1 MSRIGSIASELRR
14 RRVFRTA
21 GLYIVGA
28 WVALQVSDLAFASW
42 GLPDTAL
49 RFVWIAAIVLF
60 PLVLVFG
67 WRYDITPNGIVRTPP
82 ASGSEDLGLKLADY
96 VVLTG
101 LLAITITSVWLL
113 AGRIPGEPPAQ
124 AVVNVP
130 QRDVDPL
137 SIAVLPFATRSNV
150 DDTVFFAEG
159 IHDDL
164 LTTLSKVA
172 ALKVISRTSVL
183 EYRETNKNI
192 REIGRELGAAN
203 VLEGGVQQAGNNVR
217 INVQLIDAETDKH
230 LWAHTFDRELSIEN
244 IFAIQTEI
252 VETIAAQLAATL
264 SPEERARISRDRT
277 DNLEAFREFT
287 RGKQDM
293 SLASFNGLQDAV
305 THFESAISLDPE
317 YALAHA
323 ALANSYASMAS
334 TGATSVSEMIEKGRA
349 HIDKAVELDADN
361 GFVQAVLARYAAA
374 EGDPAAES
382 LFLHA
387 LELAPNDV
395 DVLSIYATHLRTA
408 RRSKEALPILERALD
423 LDPLSVLLYHDLG
436 RVNLWMGNFEPAL
449 AAFRRIAEINPGNPY
464 AAHGAGMATILSGQL
479 AEAAYWSDEAAQVD
493 PADYENPAT
502 SVLIYVSAGNMEMAE
517 QRMIDALE
525 LGPEEPYPLSAQA
538 YYLLHTGERDKAVDI
553 AKASLTKGLDDR
565 WGSDTVFL
573 RLVADDA
580 LTTGRY
586 EEALAWFEKKV
597 PELVGELPQVNSNN
611 ILKAVDLGHLLLVSG
626 SEAQARHLLEM
637 VVETFDAEYTLGS
650 ANFPLGISKVEA
662 LTLLGRHDEALS
674 ELRRLVDDG
683 WRVSWRFHGLLT
695 HHLDAIRGTD
705 EFKSIMADIE
715 RDLQR
720 QHREFDLSTVPR

>member
-1 MSRIGSIASELRR
+1 MGRIGSIASELRR

-42 GLPDTAL
+42 GLPDTTL
-49 RFVWIAAIVLF
+49 RFVWIAAIALF
-60 PLVLVFG
+60 PLALVFG
-67 WRYDITPNGIVRTPP
+67 WRYDITPEGIVRTLP
-82 ASGSEDLGLKLADY
+82 ASASEDLGLKAADY
-96 VVLTG
+96 IVLTG

-113 AGRIPGEPPAQ
+113 AGRISGDPTAQ
-124 AVVNVP
+124 NVTEFP
-130 QRDVDPL
+130 HRDADPL

-150 DDTVFFAEG
+150 ADTAYFADG

-164 LTTLSKVA
+164 LTTLSKVS

-217 INVQLIDAETDKH
+217 INVQLIDAETDEH

-244 IFAIQTEI
+244 VFAIQSEI

-264 SPEERARISRDRT
+264 SPEERVRIRRDRT

-293 SLASFNGLQDAV
+293 SLASFKGLNDAV
-305 THFESAISLDPE
+305 THFEAAISLDPE
-317 YALAHA
+317 YVLAHA
-323 ALANSYASMAS
+323 GLANSYASMAN
-334 TGATSVSEMIEKGRA
+334 TGAISVSEMIAKGRE

-382 LFLHA
+382 LFLHS

-395 DVLSIYATHLRTA
+395 DVLSIYATHLRIA
-408 RRSKEALPILERALD
+408 RRNEEALRILERALD

-449 AAFRRIAEINPGNPY
+449 AAFRRIAQINPGNPY
-464 AAHGAGMATILSGQL
+464 AAHGAAMATILSGQL
-479 AEAAYWSDEAAQVD
+479 AEAGYWSDEAAHVD
-493 PADYENPAT
+493 PADYENPSTA
-502 SVLIYVSAGNMEMAE
+502 VIIYVSAGNMEMAE
-517 QRMIDALE
+517 RRLADALE
-525 LGPEEPYPLSAQA
+525 LGPEEPYPLSAKA
-538 YYLLHTGERDKAVDI
+538 YFLLHADERDKAVDI

-565 WGSDTVFL
+565 WGSDMVFL

-597 PELVGELPQVNSNN
+597 PELLGELPQVNSTN
-611 ILKAVDLGHLLLVSG
+611 IQKAVDLGHLLQLSG
-626 SEAQARHLLEM
+626 SAAQARHLLEA
-637 VVETFDAEYTLGS
+637 VVETYDAEYTLGS
-650 ANFPLGISKVEA
+650 ANYPLGISKVEA
-662 LTLLGRHDEALS
+662 LALLGRHDEALS

-683 WRVSWRFHGLLT
+683 WRVSWQFHALLT
-695 HHLDAIRGTD
+695 HHLDAIRSRS
-705 EFKSIMADIE
+705 EFKSIIADIE
-715 RDLQR
+715 ADLER
-720 QHREFDLSTVPR
+720 QHREFESSSL

>member
-1 MSRIGSIASELRR
+1 MSRIGSFASELRR

-28 WVALQVSDLAFASW
+28 WVALQVSDLAFASL
-42 GLPDTAL
+42 GLPDTTL
-49 RFVWIAAIVLF
+49 RFVWIAATVLF

-82 ASGSEDLGLKLADY
+82 ASGSEDLGLKPADY

-101 LLAITITSVWLL
+101 LLAITIASGWLL
-113 AGRIPGEPPAQ
+113 AGRISDDPPAQ
-124 AVVNVP
+124 AVVEIP
-130 QRDVDPL
+130 QRDIDPL
-137 SIAVLPFATRSNV
+137 SIAVLPFVTRSNV
-150 DDTVFFAEG
+150 DDTAYFADG

-164 LTTLSKVA
+164 LTTLSKIT

-183 EYRETNKNI
+183 EYRETSKNI

-203 VLEGGVQQAGNNVR
+203 VLEGGVQQAGDNVR
-217 INVQLIDAETDKH
+217 INVQLINAATDEH
-230 LWAHTFDRELSIEN
+230 LWAHTFDRKLSMEN
-244 IFAIQTEI
+244 VFAIQSEI

-264 SPEERARISRDRT
+264 SPEERARIRRDRT

-293 SLASFNGLQDAV
+293 SLASFKGLNDAV
-305 THFESAISLDPE
+305 AHFEAAIQLDPE
-317 YALAHA
+317 YVLAHA
-323 ALANSYASMAS
+323 ALANCYASMAG
-334 TGATSVSEMIEKGRA
+334 TGAISVSEMIAKGRA
-349 HIDKAVELDADN
+349 HIDLAVQFDADN

-374 EGDPAAES
+374 EGDPAAEN
-382 LFLHA
+382 LFLHS

-395 DVLSIYATHLRTA
+395 DVLSIYATHLRIA
-408 RRSKEALPILERALD
+408 RRSEEALPILERALD

-449 AAFRRIAEINPGNPY
+449 AAFRRIAQINPGNPY
-464 AAHGAGMATILSGQL
+464 AAHGAAMATILSGQL
-479 AEAAYWSDEAAQVD
+479 AEAGYWSDEASHVD
-493 PADYENPAT
+493 PADYENPSTA
-502 SVLIYVSAGNMEMAE
+502 VFIYVSAGDLEAAE
-517 QRMIDALE
+517 RRLLDALE

-538 YYLLHTGERDKAVDI
+538 YFLLHTGERDRAIDI
-553 AKASLTKGLDDR
+553 ARASLTKDLDDR
-565 WGSDTVFL
+565 WGSDMVFL

-597 PELVGELPQVNSNN
+597 PELLGELPRVDSTN
-611 ILKAVDLGHLLLVSG
+611 IQKAVDLGHLLLLSG
-626 SEAQARHLLEM
+626 SEGQARHLLET

-650 ANFPLGISKVEA
+650 ANYPLGISNVEA
-662 LTLLGRHDEALS
+662 LTLLGRHEEALS

-683 WRVSWRFHGLLT
+683 WRVSWQFHALLT
-695 HHLDAIRGTD
+695 HHLDAIRD
-705 EFKSIMADIE
+705 RSEFKSIVADIE
-715 RDLQR
+715 ADLQR
-720 QHREFDLSTVPR
+720 QHREFEPPSR

>member
-1 MSRIGSIASELRR
+1 MSRIASIASELRR
-14 RRVFRTA
+14 RRVFRTV

-42 GLPDTAL
+42 GLPDTTL
-49 RFVWIAAIVLF
+49 RFVWVAAIVFF

-82 ASGSEDLGLKLADY
+82 ASGSEDLGLKPADY

-101 LLAITITSVWLL
+101 LLAITITSGWLL
-113 AGRIPGEPPAQ
+113 AGRISGEPPAQ
-124 AVVNVP
+124 AIVDIP
-130 QRDVDPL
+130 QRDVDPH
-137 SIAVLPFATRSNV
+137 SIAVLPFVTRSNV
-150 DDTVFFAEG
+150 ADTAYFADG

-164 LTTLSKVA
+164 LTTLSKVS

-183 EYRETNKNI
+183 EYRETSKNI

-217 INVQLIDAETDKH
+217 INVQLIDAETDEH
-230 LWAHTFDRELSIEN
+230 LWAHTFDRKLSIEN
-244 IFAIQTEI
+244 VFAIQSEI
-252 VETIAAQLAATL
+252 VETIAAQLATTL
-264 SPEERARISRDRT
+264 SPEERVRIRRDRT

-293 SLASFNGLQDAV
+293 SIASFKGLNDAV
-305 THFESAISLDPE
+305 THFEAAIYLDPE
-317 YALAHA
+317 YVLAHA
-323 ALANSYASMAS
+323 ALANSYASMAG
-334 TGATSVSEMIEKGRA
+334 TGAISVSEMIAKGRE

-382 LFLHA
+382 LFLHS

-395 DVLSIYATHLRTA
+395 DVLSIYATHLRIA
-408 RRSKEALPILERALD
+408 RRSEEALRILKRALD

-449 AAFRRIAEINPGNPY
+449 AAFRRIAQINPGNPY
-464 AAHGAGMATILSGQL
+464 AAHGAAMATILSGQL
-479 AEAAYWSDEAAQVD
+479 AEAGYWSDEAAQVD
-493 PADYENPAT
+493 PADYENPSTA
-502 SVLIYVSAGNMEMAE
+502 VFVYVSAGNMEMAE
-517 QRMIDALE
+517 RRLIDALE
-525 LGPEEPYPLSAQA
+525 LGPEEPYPLSAKA
-538 YYLLHTGERDKAVDI
+538 YFLLHTGERDKAIDI

-565 WGSDTVFL
+565 WGSDMVFL
-573 RLVADDA
+573 RLVTDDA

-586 EEALAWFEKKV
+586 EEALAWFEKKA
-597 PELVGELPQVNSNN
+597 PELAGELPQVNSTN
-611 ILKAVDLGHLLLVSG
+611 IQKAVDLSHLLLLSG
-626 SEAQARHLLEM
+626 SEARARHLLEA

-650 ANFPLGISKVEA
+650 ANYPLGISNVEA
-662 LTLLGRHDEALS
+662 LALLGRHDEALS

-683 WRVSWRFHGLLT
+683 WRVSWQFHALLT
-695 HHLDAIRGTD
+695 HHLDAIRD
-705 EFKSIMADIE
+705 SSEFKSIVADIE
-715 RDLQR
+715 ADLRR
-720 QHREFDLSTVPR
+720 QHREFEPPSR

>member
-28 WVALQVSDLAFASW
+28 WVVLQVSDLAFASW
-42 GLPDTAL
+42 GLPDTSL

-60 PLVLVFG
+60 PLALVFG

-82 ASGSEDLGLKLADY
+82 ASGSEDLGLKPADY
-96 VVLTG
+96 VILIG
-101 LLAITITSVWLL
+101 LLAVLITSGWLL
-113 AGRIPGEPPAQ
+113 AGRISGESPAQ
-124 AVVNVP
+124 TVVDIP
-130 QRDVDPL
+130 QRSVDPL
-137 SIAVLPFATRSNV
+137 SIAVLPFSTRSNV
-150 DDTVFFAEG
+150 EDTAYFADG

-164 LTTLSKVA
+164 LTTLSKVG
-172 ALKVISRTSVL
+172 ALKVISRTSVM

-192 REIGRELGAAN
+192 REIGRELSAAN
-203 VLEGGVQQAGNNVR
+203 VLEGGVQQAGNKVR
-217 INVQLIDAETDKH
+217 INVQLIDATTDEH
-230 LWAHTFDRELSIEN
+230 LWAHTFDRELSMEN
-244 IFAIQTEI
+244 VFAIQSEI

-264 SPEERARISRDRT
+264 SPEERARIRRDRT
-277 DNLEAFREFT
+277 DSLEAFREFT

-293 SLASFNGLQDAV
+293 SLASFGGLNDAV
-305 THFESAISLDPE
+305 THFESAINLDPE
-317 YALAHA
+317 YVLAHA
-323 ALANSYASMAS
+323 ALANCYASMAS
-334 TGATSVSEMIEKGRA
+334 TGAISVSEMIAEGRA

-374 EGDPAAES
+374 AGDPAAEG
-382 LFLHA
+382 LFLHS

-395 DVLSIYATHLRTA
+395 DVLNIYATHLRTA
-408 RRSKEALPILERALD
+408 RRSEEALPILERALD

-449 AAFRRIAEINPGNPY
+449 EAFRRIAQINPGNPY

-479 AEAAYWSDEAAQVD
+479 VEAAYWSDEAAQVD
-493 PADYENPAT
+493 PADYENPST
-502 SVLIYVSAGNMEMAE
+502 SVFIYVSVGNMEMAE
-517 QRMIDALE
+517 RRLNDALE
-525 LGPEEPYPLSAQA
+525 LGPEEPYPLAAKA
-538 YYLLHTGERDKAVDI
+538 YFLFHTGERDTAIDI

-565 WGSDTVFL
+565 WGSDAVFL

-586 EEALAWFEKKV
+586 AEALAWFEKKV
-597 PELVGELPQVNSNN
+597 PELLGELPQVNSTN
-611 ILKAVDLGHLLLVSG
+611 IQKAVDLGHLLLVSG
-626 SEAQARHLLEM
+626 NEAQARHLLGS

-650 ANFPLGISKVEA
+650 ANYPLGISKVEA
-662 LTLLGRHDEALS
+662 LALLERHDEALE

-695 HHLDAIRGTD
+695 HHLDGIRD
-705 EFKSIMADIE
+705 KNEFKSIMAELEADLE
-715 RDLQR
+715 RQK
-720 QHREFDLSTVPR
+720 REFDPATL

>member
-1 MSRIGSIASELRR
+1 MSKASEIVSELQR

-42 GLPDTAL
+42 GLPDTTL

-67 WRYDITPNGIVRTPP
+67 WRYDVTPNGIVRTPP
-82 ASGSEDLGLKLADY
+82 ASGSEDLGLKSADY
-96 VVLTG
+96 VVLIG
-101 LLAITITSVWLL
+101 LLAIAITSGWLL
-113 AGRIPGEPPAQ
+113 AGRISDETSEQTAMALPHRA
-124 AVVNVP
+124 
-130 QRDVDPL
+130 VDPL

-150 DDTVFFAEG
+150 DDTAFFAVG

-164 LTTLSKVA
+164 LTTLSKIS

-183 EYRETNKNI
+183 EYRETSKKI

-203 VLEGGVQQAGNNVR
+203 ILEGGVQQAGNNVR
-217 INVQLIDAETDKH
+217 INVQLIDAETDEH
-230 LWAHTFDRELSIEN
+230 LWAHTYDRRLSIEN
-244 IFAIQTEI
+244 IFDIQSEI
-252 VETIAAQLAATL
+252 VETIAAQLTATL
-264 SPEERARISRDRT
+264 SPQERARIRRDRT

-287 RGKQDM
+287 RGRQDM
-293 SLASFNGLQDAV
+293 ALASFDALNEAVSHFV
-305 THFESAISLDPE
+305 TAIDLDPE
-317 YALAHA
+317 YVLAHA

-334 TGATSVSEMIEKGRA
+334 TGAISVSEMIAKGRG

-374 EGDPAAES
+374 EGDPSAES
-382 LFLHA
+382 LFLHS

-395 DVLSIYATHLRTA
+395 DVLSIYASHLRVA
-408 RRSKEALPILERALD
+408 RRSEEALPILERALD

-449 AAFRRIAEINPGNPY
+449 AAFRRIAQINPGNPY
-464 AAHGAGMATILSGQL
+464 AAHGAAMATILSGQL
-479 AEAAYWSDEAAQVD
+479 AEAGYWSDEAARVD
-493 PADYENPAT
+493 AADYENPST
-502 SVLIYVSAGNMEMAE
+502 SVFIYVSAGNMEMAE
-517 QRMIDALE
+517 RRLSDALE
-525 LGPEEPYPLSAQA
+525 LGPEEPYPLSAKA
-538 YYLLHTGERDKAVDI
+538 YFLLHTGERDKAIDI
-553 AKASLTKGLDDR
+553 AKASLTKDLDDR
-565 WGSDTVFL
+565 WGSDMVFL

-586 EEALAWFEKKV
+586 EEALAWFDKKV
-597 PELVGELPQVNSNN
+597 PELVGELPQVNSTN
-611 ILKAVDLGHLLLVSG
+611 IQKAVDLSHLLILSG
-626 SEAQARHLLEM
+626 REARARHMLEA

-650 ANFPLGISKVEA
+650 ANYPLGISKVEA
-662 LTLLGRHDEALS
+662 LALLGRHDEALS

-683 WRVSWRFHGLLT
+683 WRVSWQFHGLLT
-695 HHLDAIRGTD
+695 HHLDAIRDRG

-715 RDLQR
+715 ADLQR
-720 QHREFDLSTVPR
+720 QHREFDPTKL

>member
-14 RRVFRTA
+14 RRIFRVA

-28 WVALQVSDLAFASW
+28 WVALQVFDLAFASW
-42 GLPDTAL
+42 GLPDTTL

-60 PLVLVFG
+60 PVALVFG
-67 WRYDITPNGIVRTPP
+67 WRYDITPGGIVRTPP

-96 VVLTG
+96 VILTG
-101 LLAITITSVWLL
+101 LLAVLIASGWLL
-113 AGRIPGEPPAQ
+113 AGRVSVETPAQ
-124 AVVNVP
+124 ALVDTP
-130 QRDVDPL
+130 HRDVDPL
-137 SIAVLPFATRSNV
+137 SIAVLPFATRSSV
-150 DDTVFFAEG
+150 DDTAYFADG

-164 LTTLSKVA
+164 LTTLSKVS

-183 EYRETNKNI
+183 EYRETNRNI

-217 INVQLIDAETDKH
+217 INVQLIDAETDEH

-244 IFAIQTEI
+244 IFAIQSEI

-293 SLASFNGLQDAV
+293 SLASFQGLNDAV
-305 THFESAISLDPE
+305 THFESAIYLDPE
-317 YALAHA
+317 YVLAHA
-323 ALANSYASMAS
+323 ALANCYASMAS
-334 TGATSVSEMIEKGRA
+334 TCAISVSEMIAKGREY
-349 HIDKAVELDADN
+349 IDKAAELDADN
-361 GFVQAVLARYAAA
+361 GFVQAVLARYAVVA
-374 EGDPAAES
+374 GDPAAES
-382 LFLHA
+382 LFLHS

-408 RRSKEALPILERALD
+408 RRSEEALPILERALD

-449 AAFRRIAEINPGNPY
+449 AAFRRIAQINPGNPY

-479 AEAAYWSDEAAQVD
+479 VEAGYWSDEAAQVD
-493 PADYENPAT
+493 PADYENPST
-502 SVLIYVSAGNMEMAE
+502 SVFIYVSAGNMEMAE
-517 QRMIDALE
+517 RRLIDALE
-525 LGPEEPYPLSAQA
+525 LGPEEPYPLSAKA
-538 YYLLHTGERDKAVDI
+538 YYLLHNGERDKAIDI

-586 EEALAWFEKKV
+586 DEALAWFEQKV
-597 PELVGELPQVNSNN
+597 PELVGELAQVNSTN
-611 ILKAVDLGHLLLVSG
+611 IQKAVDLGHLLLASG
-626 SEAQARHLLEM
+626 SEARARYMLEA

-650 ANFPLGISKVEA
+650 ANYPLGISKVEA
-662 LTLLGRHDEALS
+662 LALLDRHDEALS

-695 HHLDAIRGTD
+695 HHLDAIRNRN
-705 EFKSIMADIE
+705 EFKSIMADVEADLE
-715 RDLQR
+715 RQN
-720 QHREFDLSTVPR
+720 REFDPPSL

>member
-1 MSRIGSIASELRR
+1 MSRIGSIASELQR
-14 RRVFRTA
+14 RRVFRVA

-42 GLPDTAL
+42 GLPDTTL

-60 PLVLVFG
+60 PLALVFG
-67 WRYDITPNGIVRTPP
+67 WRYDITANGIVRTPP
-82 ASGSEDLGLKLADY
+82 ASGSEDLGLKPADY
-96 VVLTG
+96 AVLTG
-101 LLAITITSVWLL
+101 LLAVLITSGWLL
-113 AGRIPGEPPAQ
+113 AGRISGESPAGGM
-124 AVVNVP
+124 VGIP
-130 QRDVDPL
+130 QRNVDPL

-150 DDTVFFAEG
+150 DNTAFFADG

-164 LTTLSKVA
+164 LTTLSQVA

-183 EYRETNKNI
+183 KYRETNRNI
-192 REIGRELGAAN
+192 REIARELGAAN
-203 VLEGGVQQAGNNVR
+203 VLEGGVQQAGNNIR
-217 INVQLIDAETDKH
+217 INVQLIDATTDVH
-230 LWAHTFDRELSIEN
+230 LWAHTFDRKLSMEN
-244 IFAIQTEI
+244 VFAIQSEI

-264 SPEERARISRDRT
+264 SPEERARVNRDRT

-293 SLASFNGLQDAV
+293 SLATFNGLNDAV
-305 THFESAISLDPE
+305 THFESAIALDPE

-334 TGATSVSEMIEKGRA
+334 TGAISVSEMIARGRQYV
-349 HIDKAVELDADN
+349 DKAVELDADN

-374 EGDPAAES
+374 AEDLEADS

-395 DVLSIYATHLRTA
+395 DVLSTYATHLRTA
-408 RRSKEALPILERALD
+408 RRNEEALPILERALD
-423 LDPLSVLLYHDLG
+423 LDPLSVLLHHDLG

-449 AAFRRIAEINPGNPY
+449 EAFRRISQINPGNPY
-464 AAHGAGMATILSGQL
+464 AAHGAAMATILSGQL
-479 AEAAYWSDEAAQVD
+479 AEAGYWSDEAAQMD
-493 PADYENPAT
+493 PVDYENPSS
-502 SVLIYVSAGNMEMAE
+502 SVLIYVSLGEMEEAE
-517 QRMIDALE
+517 RRLGDALE
-525 LGPEEPYPLSAQA
+525 LGPEEPYPLAARA
-538 YYLLHTGERDKAVDI
+538 YFLLHAGEREKAIDV
-553 AKASLTKGLDDR
+553 ARAALTKGLDDR

-586 EEALAWFEKKV
+586 EEALAWFDRRV
-597 PELVGELPQVNSNN
+597 PELVGELPQVDSTN
-611 ILKAVDLGHLLLVSG
+611 IQTAVDLGHLLLVSG
-626 SEAQARHLLEM
+626 SEAQARHLLET

-650 ANFPLGISKVEA
+650 ANYPLGISKVEA
-662 LTLLGRHDEALS
+662 LTLLGRHDAALS

-715 RDLQR
+715 ADLQR
-720 QHREFDLSTVPR
+720 QKREFDPSSH

>member
-1 MSRIGSIASELRR
+1 MGRIGSIASELRR

-21 GLYIVGA
+21 GFYIVGA

-42 GLPDTAL
+42 GLPDTTL
-49 RFVWIAAIVLF
+49 RFVWIAAIALF
-60 PLVLVFG
+60 PLALVFG
-67 WRYDITPNGIVRTPP
+67 WRYDITPEGIVRTLP
-82 ASGSEDLGLKLADY
+82 ASASEDLGLKAADY
-96 VVLTG
+96 IVLTG

-113 AGRIPGEPPAQ
+113 AGRISGDPTAQ
-124 AVVNVP
+124 NVTEFP
-130 QRDVDPL
+130 HRDADPL

-150 DDTVFFAEG
+150 ADTAYFADG

-164 LTTLSKVA
+164 LTTLSKVS

-217 INVQLIDAETDKH
+217 INVQLIDAETDEH

-244 IFAIQTEI
+244 VFAIQSEI

-264 SPEERARISRDRT
+264 SPEERVRIRRDRT

-293 SLASFNGLQDAV
+293 SLASFKGLNDAV
-305 THFESAISLDPE
+305 THFEAAISLDPE
-317 YALAHA
+317 YVLAHA
-323 ALANSYASMAS
+323 GLANSYASMAN
-334 TGATSVSEMIEKGRA
+334 TGAISVSEMIAKGRE

-382 LFLHA
+382 LFLHS

-395 DVLSIYATHLRTA
+395 DVLSIYATHLRIA
-408 RRSKEALPILERALD
+408 RRNEEALRILERALD

-449 AAFRRIAEINPGNPY
+449 AAFRRIAQINPGNPY
-464 AAHGAGMATILSGQL
+464 AAHGAAMATILSGQL
-479 AEAAYWSDEAAQVD
+479 AEAGYWSDEAAHVD
-493 PADYENPAT
+493 PADYENPSTA
-502 SVLIYVSAGNMEMAE
+502 VIIYVSAGNMEMAE
-517 QRMIDALE
+517 RRLADALE
-525 LGPEEPYPLSAQA
+525 LGPEEPYPLSAKA
-538 YYLLHTGERDKAVDI
+538 YFLLHADERDKAVDI

-565 WGSDTVFL
+565 WGSDMVFL

-597 PELVGELPQVNSNN
+597 PELLGELPQVNSTN
-611 ILKAVDLGHLLLVSG
+611 IQKAVDLGHLLQLSG
-626 SEAQARHLLEM
+626 SAAQARHLLEA
-637 VVETFDAEYTLGS
+637 VVETYDAEYTLGS
-650 ANFPLGISKVEA
+650 ANYPLGISKVEA
-662 LTLLGRHDEALS
+662 LALLGRHDEALS

-683 WRVSWRFHGLLT
+683 WRVSWQFHALLT
-695 HHLDAIRGTD
+695 HHLDAIRSRS
-705 EFKSIMADIE
+705 EFKSIIADIE
-715 RDLQR
+715 ADLER
-720 QHREFDLSTVPR
+720 QHREFESSSL